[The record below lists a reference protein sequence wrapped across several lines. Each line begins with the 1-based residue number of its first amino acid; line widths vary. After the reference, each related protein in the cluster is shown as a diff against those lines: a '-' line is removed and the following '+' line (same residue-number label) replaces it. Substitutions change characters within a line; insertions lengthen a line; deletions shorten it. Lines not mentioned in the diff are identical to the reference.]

1 MVLCLVISCGNKTR
15 KKRSNVEKV
24 RFFRVPRVIV
34 NQGEYTKELT
44 SERRRMW
51 ISAISREDLTDDILD
66 RDRVCSQHFVSGEAA
81 KDWDRFNGDW
91 VPTLHLGHSKQHV
104 KDPEKAAA
112 RAQRAAN
119 RRKRRAEIA
128 EKEVEEKGKQVDDT
142 GETADEIFYEAEP
155 EAEALSVD
163 DKDPETKKELY
174 ESHDQKTMNAE
185 TQTPESGVKIIQN
198 AETQTTEFE
207 YLFKQAVLQPFTEE
221 YFADHDDRVTFY
233 TGLSGFDVLK
243 ATFSFISPFVTRRSK
258 SLSLFQEFIMV
269 VMKLRLNVPPQDLAY
284 RFGISLS
291 TVSRTFS
298 TWLTVMDI
306 RLSPII
312 RWPER
317 DELWHTMP
325 LCFQFSF
332 GKKTTVIIDCF
343 EIFIER
349 PSNLLARAQTFSNYK
364 HHNTVKVLIAIT
376 PQGSICFTSKAWG
389 GRTSD
394 KYLTDKCGLLN
405 HLKTGELVMAD
416 QGFTIHESVA
426 LYQAQLA
433 IPAFTRGK
441 NQLEPLDV
449 ERTRGITNVRIHVKR
464 VIRLLRQKYSIL
476 QGILLIDYLT
486 CSEKSGKI
494 PLIDRMIRVCAALTN
509 LFPSVVP
516 FE

>member
-1 MVLCLVISCGNKTR
+1 MVLCLVISCGNKTG

-34 NQGEYTKELT
+34 DQREYTEELT
-44 SERRRMW
+44 SERRRLW
-51 ISAISREDLTDDILD
+51 ISAISRDDLTDDILE
-66 RDRVCSQHFVSGEAA
+66 RDRVCSQHFVPGEAA
-81 KDWDRFNGDW
+81 KEWDRFNVDW

-104 KDPEKAAA
+104 KDPEEAAA

-128 EKEVEEKGKQVDDT
+128 EKEVEEKGKRVDET
-142 GETADEIFYEAEP
+142 GETADGTFY

-163 DKDPETKKELY
+163 DKEQETKEELY
-174 ESHDQKTMNAE
+174 GSHDQKTMNAG
-185 TQTPESGVKIIQN
+185 TQTPESGGKITQN

-207 YLFKQAVLQPFTEE
+207 YLFKRAVLLPFTEE
-221 YFADHDDRVTFY
+221 YFADHDDRVRFY
-233 TGLSGFDVLK
+233 TGLPGFDVLK

-258 SLSLFQEFIMV
+258 SLSLFQEFIMLL
-269 VMKLRLNVPPQDLAY
+269 MKLRLNVPLQDLAY
-284 RFGISLS
+284 RFGVSLS

-312 RWPER
+312 RWPEQ

-332 GKKTTVIIDCF
+332 GKKTTIIIDCF
-343 EIFIER
+343 DFFIER
-349 PSNLLARAQTFSNYK
+349 PSNLLARVQAFSSYK

-405 HLKTGELVMAD
+405 DLKPGDLVMAD
-416 QGFTIHESVA
+416 RGFTSRESVA

-441 NQLEPLDV
+441 NQLDPLDV
-449 ERTRGITNVRIHVKR
+449 E
-464 VIRLLRQKYSIL
+464 
-476 QGILLIDYLT
+476 
-486 CSEKSGKI
+486 
-494 PLIDRMIRVCAALTN
+494 
-509 LFPSVVP
+509 
-516 FE
+516 